1 MSFILMDIRAVKDNG
16 GGISLNV
23 VLKTE
28 KKDPQAYEAEE
39 EYKACYNQNV
49 HVFTLEQRPWW
60 MVQSRVPN
68 FICPTNWI
76 DAFLSSG
83 SNAWH
88 GGHHWTRTIRYINI
102 GFLET
107 SSCDIKLRASEGA
120 CQTGAKKSTSQGSFL
135 SAGKLSGRRVVTWAW
150 TLSLAKLTMLYNTS
164 LPASTNLTNLD
175 EVKSNYYLQCFS
187 KLC

>member
-1 MSFILMDIRAVKDNG
+1 M
-16 GGISLNV
+16 
-23 VLKTE
+23 
-28 KKDPQAYEAEE
+28 
-39 EYKACYNQNV
+39 

-88 GGHHWTRTIRYINI
+88 GGHHWTRTIPYINI

-107 SSCDIKLRASEGA
+107 SSCDIKLRANEGV

-164 LPASTNLTNLD
+164 LPASTNLTSWTRPNQITIYSVLL
-175 EVKSNYYLQCFS
+175 NYRERYWDIEILVLVSQ
-187 KLC
+187 